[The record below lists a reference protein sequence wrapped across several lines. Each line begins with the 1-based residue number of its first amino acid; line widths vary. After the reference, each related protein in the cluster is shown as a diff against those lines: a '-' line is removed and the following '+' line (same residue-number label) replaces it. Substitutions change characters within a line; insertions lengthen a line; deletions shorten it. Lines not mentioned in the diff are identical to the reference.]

1 MSVRMG
7 FLPVVLALAIGA
19 VGAACS
25 TTTSSTASARVNR
38 TSTTTTTT
46 LQPTAAG
53 LHNELLT
60 RSSLPASWSV
70 TSQPGTFSLACLT
83 DARLVAGS
91 TVHATVAFV
100 HNAANTTP
108 TATVFAETLAYFPKG
123 ATGQITTI
131 DHDLDA
137 CGAVSLTNGG
147 TKLTGTI
154 KTLSFPAIADEVHA
168 WSGVLSST
176 PSTGSANGVSLNLY
190 VVAFRKGG
198 TVGLLAY
205 LTSSAPSVTSVEKY
219 ARQAA
224 KQVTA

>member
-1 MSVRMG
+1 MNVRTG
-7 FLPVVLALAIGA
+7 FLPVVLALSIGG
-19 VGAACS
+19 VSAACS
-25 TTTSSTASARVNR
+25 TTTSSTATARVNR
-38 TSTTTTTT
+38 RSTTTTT
-46 LQPTAAG
+46 LAPTAAG

-83 DARLVAGS
+83 DAKVVADS
-91 TVHATVAFV
+91 TVHATVVFV